1 MDHLLETL
9 RQQYGTYQTE
19 IAVGD
24 KRLKFLKANEIEG
37 ALDGVSLGGNGLAEF
52 PFWLKI
58 WESSV
63 VLAHFLSQIPKDD
76 DKQWLELGAGMGVA
90 GIFVAAFGHNVTIT
104 DNHEEALKFARANA
118 LLNGLEHIKIALLDW
133 NRPDVANQYHYVIGS
148 EVVYK
153 EELFE
158 PLMKVLKTSLL
169 PGGTIFLAGD
179 ISRKSLLEFFDMLKN
194 DFEISASCH
203 TLRAEEKCHM
213 IGLYRLRFLQ

>member
-24 KRLKFLKANEIEG
+24 KRLKFLQANEIEG

-133 NRPDVANQYHYVIGS
+133 NRPDVANQ
-148 EVVYK
+148 
-153 EELFE
+153 
-158 PLMKVLKTSLL
+158 
-169 PGGTIFLAGD
+169 
-179 ISRKSLLEFFDMLKN
+179 
-194 DFEISASCH
+194 
-203 TLRAEEKCHM
+203 
-213 IGLYRLRFLQ
+213 